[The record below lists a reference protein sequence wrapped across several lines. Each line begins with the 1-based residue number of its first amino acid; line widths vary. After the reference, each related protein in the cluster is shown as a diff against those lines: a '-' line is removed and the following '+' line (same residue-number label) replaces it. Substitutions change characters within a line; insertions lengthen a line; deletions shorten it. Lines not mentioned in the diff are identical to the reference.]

1 MRGASGDGKVLVI
14 CDFDGTVSRTD
25 VGNGLFNRFTG
36 RGWQAIDDAYCSG
49 EIGSREA
56 YTRVAAILEGDR
68 DRMLAFVLREAELDR
83 HFPAFRQFCREKA
96 LDLIIV
102 SDGLDFYIDAVL
114 QRHNLGDI
122 PVHANRTVFR
132 AGQPPAIEFPWASE
146 DCGRCGTC
154 KRGILRSR
162 RDCYDRI
169 VYVGNGHSD
178 VCPSAEAD
186 LVFAKGVLLQTCEE
200 RRRSCVPFENFSEV
214 IEFLNRNPLRFPGAG
229 HQCLRGARAS
239 DQIKEN
245 STGR

>member
-1 MRGASGDGKVLVI
+1 MRKASGDGKVLVI

-36 RGWQAIDDAYCSG
+36 RGWQEIDEAYCRG

-68 DRMLAFVLREAELDR
+68 ERMLAFILGEAELDG
-83 HFPAFRQFCREKA
+83 HFPDFRMFCREKD

-114 QRHNLGDI
+114 RRHGLEDI
-122 PVHANRTVFR
+122 PVHANRTLFR
-132 AGQPPAIEFPWASE
+132 AGQPPGIEFPWASE

-162 RDCYDRI
+162 RGRYDRI

-186 LVFAKGVLLQTCEE
+186 LVFAKGILLEACEA
-200 RRRSCVPFENFSEV
+200 RRRPCVPFDHFGDV
-214 IEFLNRNPLRFPGAG
+214 LDFLNRNPFRFSGAG
-229 HQCLRGARAS
+229 HPYLRGVRAS
-239 DQIKEN
+239 DQIEEN

>member
-114 QRHNLGDI
+114 RRHNLGDI
-122 PVHANRTVFR
+122 PVYANRTVFR
-132 AGQPPAIEFPWASE
+132 AGQPPAIEFPWPARTAG
-146 DCGRCGTC
+146 DRDC
-154 KRGILRSR
+154 KRGILRPGGIAMTGSFTSGTATR
-162 RDCYDRI
+162 TFALPRKRTSFLPRGSSCR
-169 VYVGNGHSD
+169 
-178 VCPSAEAD
+178 PAKSATGPAC
-186 LVFAKGVLLQTCEE
+186 LLIISAK
-200 RRRSCVPFENFSEV
+200 
-214 IEFLNRNPLRFPGAG
+214 
-229 HQCLRGARAS
+229 
-239 DQIKEN
+239 
-245 STGR
+245 

>member
-1 MRGASGDGKVLVI
+1 MRGAGGDGTVLVI

-36 RGWQAIDDAYCSG
+36 RGWQAIDEAYCRG

-56 YTRVAAILEGDR
+56 YEKVAAILEGDR
-68 DRMLAFVLREAELDR
+68 DRMLAFVLGEADLDG
-83 HFPAFRQFCREKA
+83 HFPAFRQFCREKS

-114 QRHNLGDI
+114 RGHGLEDI

-132 AGQPPAIEFPWASE
+132 DGLPPSIDFPWASE

-162 RDCYDRI
+162 RDRYDRI
-169 VYVGNGHSD
+169 VYIGNGQSD

-186 LVFAKGVLLQTCEE
+186 LVFAKGVLLEVCGK
-200 RRRSCVPFENFSEV
+200 RHRSCVSFETFGDVLDFLKRSVFPFPEKDQS
-214 IEFLNRNPLRFPGAG
+214 
-229 HQCLRGARAS
+229 CLRGARAS
-239 DQIKEN
+239 DQIEEN